1 MPKQRPASRAK
12 SPEVAASHVMKIRTL
27 IVDDE
32 RLARGR
38 LAQLLAAE
46 LDVEVVGECASGQ
59 EAVAAIRDKAPDLV
73 FLDIQMPELD
83 GFGVVQEL
91 QGGKMPAIVFVT
103 AFDKF
108 AVKAFEVHALDYLLK
123 PFDKARFQAAL
134 ERARRQLARQTGE
147 DLSGRLAALAEQ
159 VQAMKTGKAGEERIT
174 VKHDGRLVL
183 VRVAD
188 IDWVEAADNY
198 VALHIGTETRLVR
211 DTMANMEARLPAAL
225 FVRISR
231 SAMVNTTRV
240 RELEPLFHGD
250 YSLVLRDGR
259 RLTLTRTHREK
270 VMRALGREGG
280 TGGR

>member
-1 MPKQRPASRAK
+1 
-12 SPEVAASHVMKIRTL
+12 MKIRTL

-46 LDVEVVGECASGQ
+46 PDMEVVGECASGR
-59 EAVAAIRDKAPDLV
+59 EAVAAIRDQVPDLV

-83 GFGVVQEL
+83 GFGVLQEL
-91 QGGKMPAIVFVT
+91 RGGKVPAIVFVT

-123 PFDKARFQAAL
+123 PFDKARFHVAL
-134 ERARRQLARQTGE
+134 EHARQQLTRQRGE

-159 VQAMKTGKAGEERIT
+159 VQAMKAGKAGEERIA

-183 VRVAD
+183 LRVAD

-198 VALHIGTETRLVR
+198 VALHVGTETRLVR
-211 DTMANMEARLPAAL
+211 ETMANMEARLPQGL

-231 SAMVNTTRV
+231 SAMVNTARV
-240 RELEPLFHGD
+240 KELEPLFHGD
-250 YSLVLRDGR
+250 YSLVLRDGT
-259 RLTLTRTHREK
+259 RLTLTRTHRESAL
-270 VMRALGREGG
+270 RALGREV
-280 TGGR
+280 